1 MVGKT
6 ILHYRI
12 LKEIG
17 KGLAVIPFYIDAV
30 KKILADLGRIVVWWC
45 RTHTS
50 REPANACLQ
59 LRRAISVHAEGKTT

>member
-17 KGLAVIPFYIDAV
+17 KGGMGVVYKAEDTKLHRTVAIKALP
-30 KKILADLGRIVVWWC
+30 DLFDGGFLVER
-45 RTHTS
+45 S
-50 REPANACLQ
+50 
-59 LRRAISVHAEGKTT
+59 